1 LKKKIKVYAFVED
14 VAASGGYWLACS
26 ADKIYADNNSIIGS
40 IGVISGGFGFTGL
53 IKKIGVERRIF
64 TAGQNKS
71 FLDPFS
77 PVNKT
82 DLNKLKKIQNN
93 IHANFISWV
102 KSSRGKKIKF
112 SNEKEIFS
120 GSFWLAKEAKSLG
133 LIDDIGSESRTLKS
147 IFGEKVKI
155 KKIKQ
160 AKSLKQK
167 LGLGIHQDYVSSL
180 FDKLREEQLFSKYG
194 L

>member
-1 LKKKIKVYAFVED
+1 
-14 VAASGGYWLACS
+14 
-26 ADKIYADNNSIIGS
+26 
-40 IGVISGGFGFTGL
+40 
-53 IKKIGVERRIF
+53 
-64 TAGQNKS
+64 GQNKS

-102 KSSRGKKIKF
+102 KSSRGKKIKS

-133 LIDDIGSESRTLKS
+133 LIDDIGSEARTLKS

-167 LGLGIHQDYVSSL
+167 LGLGIHQDYVSTL